1 MKFDAD
7 NNKSM
12 PVEVSGAGTS
22 YKVVSVDVDADD
34 DNMLYIVTQD
44 LKKGTRGMYYLNTLS
59 EGVYFIN
66 AVSESGSE
74 TLKLV
79 ITK

>member
-1 MKFDAD
+1 MYP
-7 NNKSM
+7 NPSNG
-12 PVEVSGAGTS
+12 EVHVVMNALHKAELTVCDIMGRALFAYSFNGLNHTS
-22 YKVVSVDVDADD
+22 FE
-34 DNMLYIVTQD
+34 
-44 LKKGTRGMYYLNTLS
+44 RYLNTLS